1 MVEEVEKLRKTVN
14 PAVNE
19 QHRQAEDEYN
29 ELVKKRDK
37 MVGDKEQIS

>member
-37 MVGDKEQIS
+37 MVCDKEQIS